1 MVRTLDDDR
10 WRWPT
15 PAEGWDVAHQVAHL
29 AWTDEMAVLAATD
42 KMTWD
47 KVVLSAIADPTGFV
61 DAAAEAGSAA
71 PPAELLARWRSA
83 RASLAR
89 ALAEYP
95 AGQKLPWFGPPMSAT
110 SMATARFMETWA
122 HARDVADA
130 LGLQAPVDEGV
141 RHVVHLGVR
150 TRNFAFATHG
160 LDAPVEEFR
169 VELVA
174 PDGTTWVH
182 GPEDADQSVRG
193 SAYDFALLV
202 TQRRHRSDLD
212 LTAVG
217 EDARRWLEIAQAF
230 AGPPGPGRMPGV
242 GRPGTHEG
250 SGR

>member
-1 MVRTLDDDR
+1 
-10 WRWPT
+10 
-15 PAEGWDVAHQVAHL
+15 
-29 AWTDEMAVLAATD
+29 
-42 KMTWD
+42 
-47 KVVLSAIADPTGFV
+47 
-61 DAAAEAGSAA
+61 
-71 PPAELLARWRSA
+71 
-83 RASLAR
+83 
-89 ALAEYP
+89 
-95 AGQKLPWFGPPMSAT
+95 
-110 SMATARFMETWA
+110 
-122 HARDVADA
+122 
-130 LGLQAPVDEGV
+130 V

-230 AGPPGPGRMPGV
+230 AGPPGPGRTPGV
-242 GRPGTHEG
+242 GRLGTHEA